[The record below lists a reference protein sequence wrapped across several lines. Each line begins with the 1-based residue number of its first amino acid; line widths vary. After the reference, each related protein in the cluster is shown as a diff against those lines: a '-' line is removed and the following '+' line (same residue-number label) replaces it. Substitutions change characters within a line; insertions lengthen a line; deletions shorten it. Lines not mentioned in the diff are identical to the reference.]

1 MILTILPPGRRTARR
16 WLLAPFLILGL
27 TLVLAACDTSSNVS
41 SPNDDATASPDASLA
56 IVSEAT
62 SSAGLSSDQSDT
74 VRSILTDLEREPG
87 ALWAAS
93 ARIHDALGTEAT
105 VALAEDL
112 RQTNVEARAE
122 RRHEIRRRADR
133 RRGPRADRR
142 GTADGR
148 LDRMRSL
155 LNLTEDQQATIDS
168 LRAAYR
174 AEMRSLRESIDG
186 RPSPEARD
194 QFRSLRSEMRTEIRA
209 EIEAVLT
216 DEQRA
221 QIQERREARQAKRT
235 ERRDAMQSTRADAL
249 GLMGEQQAAFDAL
262 RADVKAQ
269 RDAGE
274 RPDRQALR
282 DRAAEI
288 LTDEQEA
295 ITALHHALAGTMRTR
310 AIHGHPHSDRFP
322 RGRFHHGPGG
332 SR

>member
-1 MILTILPPGRRTARR
+1 MTPTILPPGLRPSHR
-16 WLLAPFLILGL
+16 WLLAPLLIVGL
-27 TLVLAACDTSSNVS
+27 SFVLAACDTSSNVAS
-41 SPNDDATASPDASLA
+41 SNENEEVVAPSPDANLA
-56 IVSEAT
+56 IASAAAT
-62 SSAGLSSDQSDT
+62 SAGLSGDQSES

-105 VALAEDL
+105 VTLAESL
-112 RQTNVEARAE
+112 RKTSIEARAK
-122 RRHEIRRRADR
+122 RRHEIRRRTDR

-142 GTADGR
+142 STADAR

-168 LRAAYR
+168 LRVAYR
-174 AEMRSLRESIDG
+174 SEMRSLRGSIDG

-194 QFRSLRSEMRTEIRA
+194 QFRALRTKMRA
-209 EIEAVLT
+209 EIKAVLT

-221 QIQERREARQAKRT
+221 QIQTRRETRQAKRT
-235 ERRDAMQSTRADAL
+235 ERRDAMQSARTDAL
-249 GLMGEQQAAFDAL
+249 GLTSEQQAAFDAL
-262 RADVKAQ
+262 RADVKAE
-269 RDAGE
+269 RKAGE

-288 LTDEQEA
+288 LTNEQEA
-295 ITALHHALAGTMRTR
+295 ITALRRALAGTMRTR
-310 AIHGHPHSDRFP
+310 AMQGRRHSNRFP
-322 RGRFHHGPGG
+322 HGRFHHGPGG

>member
-133 RRGPRADRR
+133 RRAPRADRR

-194 QFRSLRSEMRTEIRA
+194 QFRSLRTEMRA

-310 AIHGHPHSDRFP
+310 AMQGRPHSDRFP

>member
-174 AEMRSLRESIDG
+174 SEMRSLRGSVDG

-194 QFRSLRSEMRTEIRA
+194 SFRALRTEMRA